1 MKLIKYILFII
12 ILIISAVFIKELDS
26 LNVLADGNPIKIKI
40 PYLTS
45 AVGFGEG
52 LDVWQAIILALSIG
66 VFIGFIIALIQIISQ
81 KAEIISL
88 KSTLR
93 KVNGELDS
101 LRNKNL
107 DDDMEL
113 VDDENIDDEI

>member
-26 LNVLADGNPIKIKI
+26 LNILADGSPIKVKI
-40 PYLTS
+40 PYLTN

-52 LDVWQAIILALSIG
+52 LDVWQAIIFTLSIG

-93 KVNGELDS
+93 KANDELDS
-101 LRNKNL
+101 LRNQDL
-107 DDDMEL
+107 DDDIEL
-113 VDDENIDDEI
+113 VDDENLDDEI

>member
-26 LNVLADGNPIKIKI
+26 LNILADGSPIKIKI
-40 PYLTS
+40 PYLTN

-52 LDVWQAIILALSIG
+52 LDVWQAIIFTLSIG

-93 KVNGELDS
+93 KSNDELNS
-101 LRNKNL
+101 LRNQDL
-107 DDDMEL
+107 DDDIEL
-113 VDDENIDDEI
+113 VDDENLDDEI

>member
-26 LNVLADGNPIKIKI
+26 LNILADGSPIKIKI
-40 PYLTS
+40 PYLTN

-52 LDVWQAIILALSIG
+52 LDVWQAIIFTLSIG

-93 KVNGELDS
+93 KANDELDS
-101 LRNKNL
+101 LRNKSLDDDIELLDDENL
-107 DDDMEL
+107 DDG
-113 VDDENIDDEI
+113 I